1 MGIKVAVKAKHPTRR
16 AIDKVLYTD
25 ANLLDIV
32 EIEAARQI
40 LSLLDTAQV
49 ALYVDE
55 KYYPVDEDNYAE
67 QFELALKEE
76 ELTVEED
83 AEFGI
88 KKLTSFVKPLEV
100 TDDLKKF
107 QDGVEAY
114 NNVIRGTSFLVD
126 DYEKL
131 GNDKITKNGYW
142 LAFGFDKAGAEAEG
156 YSELKFFVSQED
168 VADENYVFLGKDAA
182 QAYAALVSIIGKF
195 TPEAEEG
202 SEEEPE
208 VEEVKYNFD
217 LKVKMVEREIINK
230 GPEAEESEKVYHT
243 VTFDPS
249 QGLEPFSVQVEDGQ
263 PVEKPEDPVDS
274 GVTFNGW
281 FEDDD
286 LTIAYDF
293 SKPVTSDF
301 TLYADWA

>member
-1 MGIKVAVKAKHPTRR
+1 M
-16 AIDKVLYTD
+16 
-25 ANLLDIV
+25 
-32 EIEAARQI
+32 
-40 LSLLDTAQV
+40 
-49 ALYVDE
+49 
-55 KYYPVDEDNYAE
+55 
-67 QFELALKEE
+67 
-76 ELTVEED
+76 
-83 AEFGI
+83 
-88 KKLTSFVKPLEV
+88 
-100 TDDLKKF
+100 
-107 QDGVEAY
+107 
-114 NNVIRGTSFLVD
+114 LVD
-126 DYEKL
+126 YYEKL

-142 LAFGFDKAGAEAEG
+142 LAFGFDTAGAEAEG

-182 QAYAALVSIIGKF
+182 QAYAALVSIVGKF
-195 TPEAEEG
+195 TPKAEEG

-208 VEEVKYNFD
+208 AEDVKYNFD

-230 GPEAEESEKVYHT
+230 GPEAEESEDEGGDDPDPDPEKVYHT